1 MFYSNNSAEIQ
12 KNNYKIVFN
21 MNWNVYC
28 FTISNGQ
35 RDTQELIMMISE
47 QIDEQLIDCSLR

>member
-1 MFYSNNSAEIQ
+1 MFHLNISAEIQ
-12 KNNYKIVFN
+12 KNNYEIVFN

-35 RDTQELIMMISE
+35 RDTQELIMGIVE